1 MQEFRIRIRSFDE
14 VKDFIRISTSQPF
27 PVYIGNDRQMANS
40 TSYMGLMS
48 LDHTGDLLVQ
58 TDCSDSEFLNFRKQA
73 ARFLAE

>member
-1 MQEFRIRIRSFDE
+1 MQEVRIRIRSFDE

-27 PVYIGNDRQMANS
+27 PVYIGNDRQMVNS

-58 TDCSDSEFLNFRKQA
+58 TDCSDSEFLDFRNQA

>member
-27 PVYIGNDRQMANS
+27 PVYIGNDRQMVNS

-58 TDCSDSEFLNFRKQA
+58 TDCSDSEFLDFRNQI
-73 ARFLAE
+73 ARFLAK

>member
-27 PVYIGNDRQMANS
+27 PVYIGNDRQMVNS

-58 TDCSDSEFLNFRKQA
+58 TDCSDSEFLDFRNQA

>member
-14 VKDFIRISTSQPF
+14 VKEFIRISTSQPF
-27 PVYIGNDRQMANS
+27 PVYIGNDRQMVNS

-58 TDCSDSEFLNFRKQA
+58 TNCSDCEFLNFRKQA